1 LIGEL
6 AAVYGEFLDQ
16 VQRDEDVV
24 LAEFAEPDN
33 RKKALEHA
41 TRYGD
46 LIYALLEEASLPER
60 MRYLVI

>member
-1 LIGEL
+1 LVEEL
-6 AAVYGEFLDQ
+6 ETVYGEFLDQ
-16 VQRDEDVV
+16 VQRDEDVL

-41 TRYGD
+41 SRYGD
-46 LIYALLEEASLPER
+46 LIYALLEEVTPPER